1 MHPICMSTR
10 VCPASRNP
18 QQMHKLLFLP
28 RDRCMAEEDLLEK
41 PECRLLF
48 SQATVFGTETFM
60 EELCVLWFLLLCF
73 TVDQGDVCGLGG

>member
-1 MHPICMSTR
+1 
-10 VCPASRNP
+10 
-18 QQMHKLLFLP
+18 
-28 RDRCMAEEDLLEK
+28 MAEEDLLEK